1 MIDQMSCLFMC
12 TQYGLADSVTLL
24 FTTIILVLVSPVGV
38 VRFDLFTE

>member
-24 FTTIILVLVSPVGV
+24 FTTKVTDLVSPVGV
-38 VRFDLFTE
+38 VGFGL